1 MKKIYRLPI
10 LMMAVFLSAFVFV
23 SCNDDDSDYDPFS
36 EKDKVLLPIVEQY
49 VNKTVIPTYNKL
61 ADATIVLVEK
71 LQVLKDNKTDA
82 NVVAVAEAW
91 IETRTHW
98 ELSEAFLFGAVA
110 DFGIDPH
117 IDTWPLDQ
125 AALIQQL
132 TNTGHIE
139 SMAGEDGD
147 VWAGEHLGNAL
158 LGFHGIEFVIY
169 KNGAPK
175 TAAEISNNEL
185 IYAVAVA
192 GDLRNRCV
200 QLEASWAGID
210 HVSDYKAQ
218 LMEDLGF
225 PITPSNTP
233 LSYGENM
240 LQAGLP
246 GSTYRTVR
254 NAAAQILDGAFTIAD
269 EVGNV
274 KIGNAASG
282 DDVNYIESPFSHNSL
297 TDFKDNIRSIENTY
311 YGGAYGVR
319 GPSLSAYFEQNHSA
333 THRAIKEAIEASY
346 AAIEAIPAP
355 FVQNYA
361 DPKADEAVVI
371 IGETLA
377 KALTEAEALIAAE

>member
-1 MKKIYRLPI
+1 MKKINRISI
-10 LMMAVFLSAFVFV
+10 LMMAVALSAFTFV
-23 SCNDDDSDYDPFS
+23 SCNDDDSDYDPFT
-36 EKDKVLLPIVEQY
+36 EKDKALLPIVEQY

-71 LQVLKDNKTDA
+71 LKVLKNNKTDA

-98 ELSEAFLFGAVA
+98 ELSEAFLFGAVS

-125 AALIQQL
+125 AALVQQL
-132 TNTGHIE
+132 ANKGHIE
-139 SMAGEDGD
+139 NMDSEDGD
-147 VWAGEHLGNAL
+147 VWAGEYLGNAL
-158 LGFHGIEFVIY
+158 LGFHGIEFVIFE
-169 KNGAPK
+169 NGAPK
-175 TAAEISNNEL
+175 VAAEIFDNEL

-192 GDLRNRCV
+192 GDLRNRCI

-218 LMEDLGF
+218 LMEDLEF
-225 PITPSNTP
+225 PVTPSNSP
-233 LSYGENM
+233 LSYGVNM

-254 NAAAQILDGAFTIAD
+254 SAAAQILDGAFTIAD

-297 TDFKDNIRSIENTY
+297 KDFEDNIKSIENVY
-311 YGGAYGVR
+311 YGGAYGNR
-319 GPSLSAYFEQNHSA
+319 GPSLSAYLEQHHPAANKA
-333 THRAIKEAIEASY
+333 VKDAIEASF
-346 AAIEAIPAP
+346 AAIKVIPAP
-355 FVQNYA
+355 FVNNYT
-361 DPKADEAVVI
+361 DPKADEAVII